1 MRNKEAKGPL
11 CHSRPKSKQWL
22 SILRAFRGLAPL
34 LIFST
39 IQHHP
44 FTRQPQRPLN
54 AVLRHKAKP
63 GQASPVSPLNI
74 LKSEILEIFVF
85 SKKNSENFWAF
96 WQLASNACDLRTCSS
111 LPLWV
116 LSSFS
121 IFLNS
126 LNSRFSLNLKN
137 LKRDKPGLYEKRE
150 V

>member
-74 LKSEILEIFVF
+74 LKSEILEICVLTHRIIFELF
-85 SKKNSENFWAF
+85 G
-96 WQLASNACDLRTCSS
+96 S
-111 LPLWV
+111 LPAMPATCEHAALCLFEFCP
-116 LSSFS
+116 LSQYF
-121 IFLNS
+121 S

-137 LKRDKPGLYEKRE
+137 LKREKPGLYEKRE